1 MFEFLRLG
9 LKPTVRVQRKRAEAG
24 ALLRLCCKH
33 ISKKRN
39 AVKRERAR
47 QPREFFIAK
56 QMPAF
61 AGFCFKNS
69 FFSWTRTTRR
79 NKLIICQQIFYN
91 ALFTYVIFH
100 KRKCFFE

>member
-9 LKPTVRVQRKRAEAG
+9 LKPTVRVQRERAEAG

-47 QPREFFIAK
+47 QPGEFFIAK
-56 QMPAF
+56 QKPAF
-61 AGFCFKNS
+61 KSLLKASC
-69 FFSWTRTTRR
+69 
-79 NKLIICQQIFYN
+79 
-91 ALFTYVIFH
+91 TYSKGDTSVCE
-100 KRKCFFE
+100 KKY

>member
-9 LKPTVRVQRKRAEAG
+9 LKPTVRVQRERAEAG

-47 QPREFFIAK
+47 
-56 QMPAF
+56 
-61 AGFCFKNS
+61 CNL
-69 FFSWTRTTRR
+69 TTGLICTDT
-79 NKLIICQQIFYN
+79 LIILDSPLCEGVFRLKNYDNPQKSNCRNGLFSDCTASLIFS
-91 ALFTYVIFH
+91 
-100 KRKCFFE
+100 